1 LILTSPENY
10 LTLTRAVHQTWAS
23 RCDQHFFISE
33 PSQEN
38 MTNEQ
43 KQFAKEI
50 SIAPIHDI
58 KFGYDKLIQKMT
70 LAFLFAY
77 KNYFHDFDWF
87 VKADDDT
94 FIIVEN
100 LRDFLRKQD
109 ASEPVTF
116 GYNYKVIVSY

>member
-1 LILTSPENY
+1 MILTSPENY

-38 MTNEQ
+38 ITNEQ

-77 KNYFHDFDWF
+77 KNYF
-87 VKADDDT
+87 
-94 FIIVEN
+94 IIVEN